1 MPLLTRGTNVLFD
14 AFSAPAPA
22 FALEADLSG
31 AWSRRRGALLQ
42 AGGGGGGVA
51 WPESGGGGGSG
62 GGVSSGS
69 NGSDVADLAKAL
81 VFGILARPL
90 GCGSPEEDDVVGEK

>member
-31 AWSRRRGALLQ
+31 AWARRRGALLL

-51 WPESGGGGGSG
+51 WPEGVGGGGGG
-62 GGVSSGS
+62 GGVAGG
-69 NGSDVADLAKAL
+69 NEIADLARAL
-81 VFGILARPL
+81 VFGVLARPL
-90 GCGSPEEDDVVGEK
+90 GCGSFEEDEVVGEK